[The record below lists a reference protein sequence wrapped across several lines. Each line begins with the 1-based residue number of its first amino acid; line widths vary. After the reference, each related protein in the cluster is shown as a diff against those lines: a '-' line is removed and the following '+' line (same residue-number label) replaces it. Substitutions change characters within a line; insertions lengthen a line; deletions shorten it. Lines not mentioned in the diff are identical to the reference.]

1 VIGALKRHGIAY
13 EMNTAGL
20 RKEAGEI
27 YPAFQFV
34 ELARQAGVPT
44 LINSDAHAPEE
55 VGFGF
60 DAAREL
66 AKQAGYTKVSRFK
79 GRRRFEVDL

>member
-1 VIGALKRHGIAY
+1 
-13 EMNTAGL
+13 M
-20 RKEAGEI
+20 
-27 YPAFQFV
+27 
-34 ELARQAGVPT
+34 

-55 VGFGF
+55 VGSGF

-66 AKQAGYTKVSRFK
+66 AKRAGYTKVSRFE